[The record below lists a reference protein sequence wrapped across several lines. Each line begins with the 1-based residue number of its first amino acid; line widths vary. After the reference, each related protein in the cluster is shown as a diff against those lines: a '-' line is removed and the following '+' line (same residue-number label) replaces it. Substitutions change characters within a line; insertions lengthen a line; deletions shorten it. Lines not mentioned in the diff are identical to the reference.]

1 MSVQWT
7 HQSSIV
13 RTENTSIVN
22 CPYSERIN
30 RQLSEQWTHQSSI
43 VRTVNAPIVNCPYS
57 ECTNRQLSVKW
68 THHLQLSVQWTH
80 KSAIFRTV
88 LASIV
93 NCPYSERIIRQF
105 FSIRQWINCQF
116 SIKIVDFKVGQCK
129 NENVVALILWKVNS
143 LFGRFDFVKSLMK
156 ISTHGRQGS
165 ASHKLFPS
173 RGVNTVHIWQ
183 HFPLFNKHVYSQ
195 MIYL

>member
-1 MSVQWT
+1 MFSTERQRINRQLSVQWT

-13 RTENTSIVN
+13 RTENASIVN

-88 LASIV
+88 IASIV
-93 NCPYSERIIRQF
+93 NCPYSERINRQF

-116 SIKIVDFKVGQCK
+116 SIKIVDFKVWSMQK
-129 NENVVALILWKVNS
+129 WKCW
-143 LFGRFDFVKSLMK
+143 GIDFMKS
-156 ISTHGRQGS
+156 
-165 ASHKLFPS
+165 
-173 RGVNTVHIWQ
+173 WQ
-183 HFPLFNKHVYSQ
+183 FVW
-195 MIYL
+195 